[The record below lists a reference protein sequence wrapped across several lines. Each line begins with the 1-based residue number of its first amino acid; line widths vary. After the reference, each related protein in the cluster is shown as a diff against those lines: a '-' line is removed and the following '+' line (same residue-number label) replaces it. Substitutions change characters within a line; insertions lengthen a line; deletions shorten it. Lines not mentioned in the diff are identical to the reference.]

1 MGYYEFSISV
11 AVESREAVIG
21 ILPAIGCLGMIETDT
36 SLIAYFPDVMGIGR
50 IREEIEDARV
60 TLRNAGLPEFR
71 YDHLFISERDWN
83 ESWKKKFQ
91 PLDVGAAL
99 TIIPPWEHPK
109 TGKVNLIID
118 PGMAFGT
125 GHHETTKTCLMLI
138 ERLLK
143 GPERRAVTD
152 DAPPPSPK
160 GGVAGSPA
168 ERFLDVGTGTGI
180 LAIAASKLGC
190 RHVVAVDIDPL
201 ALDAARRNAALN
213 IVENVEV
220 REGSIDE
227 AEGAY
232 GVITAN
238 LLSEI
243 LIRLAPDIAA
253 RLAPGGA
260 AILSGI
266 LDGQEDNVISA
277 MEKVGLKTIEKIADG
292 RWVSLVCVP
301 SRINPADR
309 RVPSP
314 SSPAAPASASRRSH
328 RST

>member
-11 AVESREAVIG
+11 PTESREAVIG

-36 SLIAYFPDVMGIGR
+36 SLIAYFPDVVGIGR
-50 IREEIEDARV
+50 IREEIEEARM
-60 TLRNAGLPEFR
+60 TLRNVGLPDFR

-91 PLDVGAAL
+91 PVDVGAAL

-109 TGKVNLIID
+109 PGKVNLIID

-138 ERLLK
+138 ERFFA
-143 GPERRAVTD
+143 GPLRRSATD
-152 DAPPPSPK
+152 DVAPFSPMGEK
-160 GGVAGSPA
+160 SGYPA

-190 RHVVAVDIDPL
+190 RQVVAVDIDPL

-213 IVENVEV
+213 AVENVEV
-220 REGSIDE
+220 REGSIDT
-227 AEGAY
+227 AEGVY
-232 GVITAN
+232 SMISAN

-243 LIRLAPDIAA
+243 LIRLAHDIAGK
-253 RLAPGGA
+253 LAPRGV

-266 LDGQEDNVISA
+266 IDGQEGDVTSA
-277 MEKVGLKTIEKIADG
+277 MEKVGMKTIEKITDG
-292 RWVSLVCVP
+292 RWVSLVCVL
-301 SRINPADR
+301 SGINPADR
-309 RVPSP
+309 RVPTP
-314 SSPAAPASASRRSH
+314 S
-328 RST
+328 